1 VRFKLFN
8 FLHFTDQNVPWEI
21 DFFPRGIRYHKAKLI
36 NIYNQQGS
44 TEIPESILRTVRL
57 RVTYRENID
66 YEQRF
71 KIGVLITGVQNTIA
85 HIKTVHVKS
94 HYFSSASRVLNLD
107 NLLPFDELALSALSL
122 SPHLIGSKR
131 NTLCIQIVIAPMGPF
146 VCPDEPSF
154 ELK

>member
-1 VRFKLFN
+1 MSMFH
-8 FLHFTDQNVPWEI
+8 FLSFADQNVPWEI

-36 NIYNQQGS
+36 NIYNQQGQ
-44 TEIPESILRTVRL
+44 TDIPEAILKTVRL
-57 RVTYRENID
+57 RVTCREHFEH
-66 YEQRF
+66 EQRF

-85 HIKTVHVKS
+85 HIKTVHVKT
-94 HYFSSASRVLNLD
+94 HYFSSGCRVLNLD